1 MNGLIKGIGCDIV
14 SISRIA
20 VLIADNKFLNK
31 VYTEQ
36 EQNYISGKGTQ
47 TAAGLW
53 AAKEAVS
60 KALGTGFVGFT
71 AKDIEIRHNES
82 GTPQIVLY
90 NGAKTIADSVDVKN
104 IHISISHEKE
114 QALAFTVIE

>member
-1 MNGLIKGIGCDIV
+1 MIKGIGCDIV
-14 SISRIA
+14 DIYRIKQFF
-20 VLIADNKFLNK
+20 NQNRFLEK
-31 VYTEQ
+31 VYTPYEQ
-36 EQNYISGKGTQ
+36 EYIRGKSAH

-71 AKDIEIRHNES
+71 AKDIEIRHDES

-90 NGAKTIADSVDVKN
+90 NGAETIAESVGAKN
-104 IHISISHEKE
+104 MHISISHDQE
-114 QALAFTVIE
+114 QALAFAVIE

>member
-1 MNGLIKGIGCDIV
+1 MNGSIKGIGCDIV
-14 SISRIA
+14 CVSRITE
-20 VLIADNKFLNK
+20 LIADQRFINK
-31 VYTEQ
+31 VYTAY
-36 EQNYISGKGTQ
+36 EQNYISEQGTQ
-47 TAAGLW
+47 SAAGLW

-71 AKDIEIRHNES
+71 AKDIEVRHNEG

-90 NGAKTIADSVDVKN
+90 NGARARSESMDVRN

-114 QALAFTVIE
+114 QAMAFVVIE